1 MAVAAQ
7 RHLHDEGI
15 NGLHH
20 RLEDLAGRPLAQPL
34 HDTLKREARQQ
45 VSRAVAAFA
54 DSRAPLS
61 SRVPLS
67 SVFMAR
73 VRMCRPAKTIC
84 NLCHGSCFSRQLPKA
99 LAAAAASMLMPLS
112 SWLVLP

>member
-1 MAVAAQ
+1 MPLVAQ
-7 RHLHDEGI
+7 RHLYVEGI
-15 NGLHH
+15 NDPHH
-20 RLEDLAGRPLAQPL
+20 RVEDPASWPLDQPL

-45 VSRAVAAFA
+45 VSRAAAAFA

-73 VRMCRPAKTIC
+73 VRMCRPAKTDF
-84 NLCHGSCFSRQLPKA
+84 NLCRGVVHG
-99 LAAAAASMLMPLS
+99 
-112 SWLVLP
+112 